1 MKAIARKR
9 GRPIDAVLAA
19 QRREDI
25 LDVAARL
32 FARHGYVETDTQLL
46 ADELGVGK
54 GTIYRYYP
62 SKAELFHA
70 AVARGMDRLRLRID
84 RDTATIADPLER
96 IRQAILSFLLHFEDD
111 PHLAELFVQ
120 ELACFQSRRKPAY
133 FAHHDQHAKP
143 WRELYRGM
151 IAQGRVR
158 PLLEDPGYNVV
169 NELLYGT
176 IIANHALGR
185 RGSARDQA
193 RRIID
198 IVFHGILTDAER
210 AANDNAHAAN
220 NHQPSR
226 PRRRKT

>member
-1 MKAIARKR
+1 MKKITRKR
-9 GRPIDAVLAA
+9 GRPVDARLIT
-19 QRREDI
+19 QRREEI

-32 FARHGYVETDTQLL
+32 FARHGYAETDTQLL
-46 ADELGVGK
+46 ADQLRVGK

-70 AVARGMDRLRLRID
+70 VVARGMDRLRERID
-84 RDTATIADPLER
+84 RDTTTIVDPLER
-96 IRQAILSFLLHFEDD
+96 IRQAIHSFLLHFEDD
-111 PHLAELFVQ
+111 PHLAQLFVQ
-120 ELACFQSRRKPAY
+120 ELACFKSKRKPAY
-133 FAHHDQHAKP
+133 FAHHEQHAEP

-151 IAQGRVR
+151 VAQGRVR
-158 PLLEDPGYNVV
+158 PLLELPGNNVV

-185 RGSARDQA
+185 QGSAKDQA

-210 AANDNAHAAN
+210 RRNSQTAVTN
-220 NHQPSR
+220 NHYS
-226 PRRRKT
+226 PRNKRSKS